1 MNMYG
6 AAPLPLKTREFFFSI
21 NIFLNGIYG
30 MSETSAPMTATLE
43 THKADYNLRAC
54 GMPLPGGEV
63 VIENPDAEGNG
74 EICFR
79 ARNNFMGYL
88 KNEKATMET
97 IDKKRYVHSGDLGR
111 FDKPGNLLITGRLK
125 EIIVT
130 AGGEN
135 VAPILIEENIKL
147 KLPFVSNAMVVGEGR
162 KFLICLLTLK
172 TLSMPNEL
180 PVYQLAP
187 EVVDY

>member
-1 MNMYG
+1 MYG

-43 THKADYNLRAC
+43 KHKADYNLRAC

-63 VIENPDAEGNG
+63 IIENPDAEGNG

-135 VAPILIEENIKL
+135 VAPILIEENIKRV
-147 KLPFVSNAMVVGEGR
+147 LPFVSNAMVVGEG
-162 KFLICLLTLK
+162 KKYLMCLLTLK

-187 EVVDY
+187 EVIDY